1 MSKVNATHLSGMK
14 CLECGATT
22 SVKATRSEDSS
33 VTRIRECYNNHR
45 FYTQET
51 VLRMIKRSTKGKTNE
66 KPRG

>member
-14 CLECGATT
+14 CFKCGAITF
-22 SVKATRSEDSS
+22 VKATRSEDNN

-51 VLRMIKRSTKGKTNE
+51 VVRMIKRYSVGRDK
-66 KPRG
+66 

>member
-14 CLECGATT
+14 CVECRATT
-22 SVKATRSEDSS
+22 AVKATRSEDNT

-51 VLRMIKRSTKGKTNE
+51 VLRMIKRSTKDRA
-66 KPRG
+66 RGQT

>member
-1 MSKVNATHLSGMK
+1 MNPKATHLSGMK

-22 SVKATRSEDSS
+22 SVKATRSEDNN

-51 VLRMIKRSTKGKTNE
+51 AIKMIKRYSVGRDK
-66 KPRG
+66 